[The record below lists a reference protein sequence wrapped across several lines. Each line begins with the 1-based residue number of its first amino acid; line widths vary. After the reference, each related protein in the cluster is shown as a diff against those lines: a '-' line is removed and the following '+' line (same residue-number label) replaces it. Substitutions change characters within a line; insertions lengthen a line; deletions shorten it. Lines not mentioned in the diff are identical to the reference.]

1 MNQKKKLPFLLSI
14 ILYSLLVLS
23 TLFFIV
29 FISLALHQDQFKL
42 LLDIYSSRSLEL
54 SLLSQLYSPFL
65 FIVVYIISIVMMILA
80 KKQAYYLFYIL
91 NLFLLLV
98 LLINPP
104 IHFLNIG
111 LIVLI
116 NLIIIWQFSVH
127 KKVLLDQ
134 EKARNEE

>member
-1 MNQKKKLPFLLSI
+1 MNQKTKLPFLLSI

-23 TLFFIV
+23 TLIFIV
-29 FISLALHQDQFKL
+29 FISLALHQDQFKFL
-42 LLDIYSSRSLEL
+42 LEAYSTRNFEL
-54 SLLSQLYSPFL
+54 SLLSQLYTPFI
-65 FIVVYIISIVMMILA
+65 FIVFYMISIVMMILA
-80 KKQAYYLFYIL
+80 KNYAYYIFYIL

-104 IHFLNIG
+104 IHFLNIS

-127 KKVLLDQ
+127 KKVQLEQ
-134 EKARNEE
+134 EMAINEE